1 MEITEKKLKRA
12 VLFEVQGRID
22 HGSAPDL
29 DKKLI
34 EALKN
39 GHYRLAIDMSGVDY
53 ISSAGIRALIA
64 ARKQARRWNRGDVRL
79 AGLQPRIVE
88 VFDLVG
94 ISPLFEHFDS
104 PVDAVGSF

>member
-1 MEITEKKLKRA
+1 MEITEKKLKRTI
-12 VLFEVQGRID
+12 LFEVQGRID

-29 DKKLI
+29 DRKLSDAI
-34 EALKN
+34 KN
-39 GHYRLAIDMSGVDY
+39 GHYRLAIDMTGVDY
-53 ISSAGIRALIA
+53 ISSAGIRALIT
-64 ARKQARRWNRGDVRL
+64 ARKQARRWNRGDVKL

-94 ISPLFEHFDS
+94 ITPLFEHFDS

>member
-1 MEITEKKLKRA
+1 M
-12 VLFEVQGRID
+12 
-22 HGSAPDL
+22 
-29 DKKLI
+29 
-34 EALKN
+34 EALKGGN
-39 GHYRLAIDMSGVDY
+39 YRLAIDMSGVDY

-64 ARKQARRWNRGDVRL
+64 ARKQARRWNRGDLRL

-94 ISPLFEHFDS
+94 ISSLFDSFDS